1 MKKIF
6 AIAMAVVM
14 LFAMTIAVSA
24 DEVIYTEDILFMTAG
39 NWTQMEL
46 EVTMPDLVA
55 ALQTPG
61 AEFRVSHWQ

>member
-24 DEVIYTEDILFMTAG
+24 DEVIWSEDILFATASS
-39 NWTQMEL
+39 WTATEL
-46 EVTMPDLVA
+46 ETPLADFLTYLA
-55 ALQTPG
+55 TPG
-61 AEFRVSHWQ
+61 A